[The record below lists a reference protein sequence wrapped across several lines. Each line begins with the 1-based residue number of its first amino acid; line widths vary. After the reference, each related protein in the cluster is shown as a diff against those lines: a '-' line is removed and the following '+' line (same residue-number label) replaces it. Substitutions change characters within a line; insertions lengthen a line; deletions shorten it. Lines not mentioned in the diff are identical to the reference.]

1 METQPQPLE
10 QKASARSS
18 ADVKEARGGVET
30 QHRPHQ
36 QKPGVR
42 SSAEVKEA
50 QGGMETQ
57 PQPLEQKASA
67 RSSADEAR
75 GGVETQHRPH
85 QQKPGIRSKKKRC
98 EVETQDRHQKH
109 EPCVKNGAT
118 VEEQKPGVERDA
130 MVKRMQCEGRKSLTG
145 SVNMDKTKV
154 DIKNKKD
161 QIRSIIMS
169 ERETGAEWQRSI
181 EPHDDPAL
189 QGQKDPAQGFDI
201 KVPRG
206 LQDCCNLSGPYP
218 GKAAGATHTA
228 SAYTLTLPTRDLAH
242 QGPTAGRASTSTPSP
257 PYHPPSIPRHSREEA
272 TQLSVALPSATGSQ
286 GPSLAAPGQTSLLTH
301 NQPLTHLTHNQRQ
314 THPTHNQPLIHP
326 TQKHRR
332 FERAE
337 PKDDTSISAP
347 EGGEVKSGRVV
358 HGEAKSED
366 TLMAAFDLSSGTSA
380 LTEGSFQDQ
389 TTAGGVFIFRRPDRS
404 RQIGNA
410 NHVPTSDHLGSD
422 LLDKRVRYS
431 TEAKEA
437 QEGAEGLHGL
447 KTKEGGGEAKSGR
460 VQGKAKSED
469 MLMAVFDLSSGTSA
483 LTEGSFQ
490 DQTIAVFRRPD
501 SDPGGGTL
509 DIYGLKT
516 KDGGGEVKSGR
527 VHGKDKS
534 EDMLMA
540 AFDLSRGTCALT
552 KGSSQDRTT
561 AAGVFIFRRP
571 DSDHS
576 GSDLLDKAEAMHL
589 TQQQR
594 QNLGGG
600 TFNSSSRKNKEGGG
614 EVKSGLVHGRDK
626 SEDKR
631 MAGFDPGGG
640 TSALTEDSYQDQPD
654 GVG

>member
-1 METQPQPLE
+1 
-10 QKASARSS
+10 
-18 ADVKEARGGVET
+18 
-30 QHRPHQ
+30 
-36 QKPGVR
+36 
-42 SSAEVKEA
+42 
-50 QGGMETQ
+50 
-57 PQPLEQKASA
+57 
-67 RSSADEAR
+67 
-75 GGVETQHRPH
+75 
-85 QQKPGIRSKKKRC
+85 
-98 EVETQDRHQKH
+98 
-109 EPCVKNGAT
+109 
-118 VEEQKPGVERDA
+118 
-130 MVKRMQCEGRKSLTG
+130 
-145 SVNMDKTKV
+145 
-154 DIKNKKD
+154 
-161 QIRSIIMS
+161 
-169 ERETGAEWQRSI
+169 
-181 EPHDDPAL
+181 
-189 QGQKDPAQGFDI
+189 
-201 KVPRG
+201 
-206 LQDCCNLSGPYP
+206 
-218 GKAAGATHTA
+218 
-228 SAYTLTLPTRDLAH
+228 
-242 QGPTAGRASTSTPSP
+242 
-257 PYHPPSIPRHSREEA
+257 
-272 TQLSVALPSATGSQ
+272 
-286 GPSLAAPGQTSLLTH
+286 
-301 NQPLTHLTHNQRQ
+301 
-314 THPTHNQPLIHP
+314 
-326 TQKHRR
+326 
-332 FERAE
+332 
-337 PKDDTSISAP
+337 
-347 EGGEVKSGRVV
+347 
-358 HGEAKSED
+358 
-366 TLMAAFDLSSGTSA
+366 MAAFDLSSGTSA

-490 DQTIAVFRRPD
+490 D
-501 SDPGGGTL
+501 
-509 DIYGLKT
+509 
-516 KDGGGEVKSGR
+516 
-527 VHGKDKS
+527 
-534 EDMLMA
+534 MLMA

-576 GSDLLDKAEAMHL
+576 GSDLLDKAEARHL

-640 TSALTEDSYQDQPD
+640 TSALTEDNYQDQPD